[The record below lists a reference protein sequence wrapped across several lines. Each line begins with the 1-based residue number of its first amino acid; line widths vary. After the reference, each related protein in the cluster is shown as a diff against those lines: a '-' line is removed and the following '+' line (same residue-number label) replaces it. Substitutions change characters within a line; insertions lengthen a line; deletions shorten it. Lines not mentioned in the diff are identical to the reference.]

1 MMKKEKLE
9 EKMKAMKE
17 FCRIILLISLLITMM
32 LIFHILM
39 M

>member
-1 MMKKEKLE
+1 MMKKEKPE

-17 FCRIILLISLLITMM
+17 FCRTILLISLLITMM

>member
-1 MMKKEKLE
+1 MKKEKPE

-17 FCRIILLISLLITMM
+17 VCRIILLISLLITMM